1 MMSLP
6 ILTAGADKMAVTDP
20 HGWTLTLVCILV
32 VFGCLLILY
41 GIYSLLGAILGRQK
55 GSQEAV
61 AAPVPAPQTEL
72 KPDEVHDIEPGII
85 TIRTRGWAGSNTGC
99 QAEPL
104 AAQDVQ
110 IKSDASA
117 SKSSGN
123 RTVTSPLPGMIVEL
137 PVTVGQHI
145 RRGQKIAVLE
155 AMKMENEILSE
166 REGIITAIYVNKGD
180 TLQEGDKVARI
191 E

>member
-1 MMSLP
+1 MMPYP

-20 HGWTLTLVCILV
+20 HGWTLTIVCVLV

-41 GIYSLLGAILGRQK
+41 GIYSLLGAILGKQK
-55 GSQEAV
+55 GNQKDVTAAV
-61 AAPVPAPQTEL
+61 QDQLPET
-72 KPDEVHDIEPGII
+72 KSSEVHDIEPGII
-85 TIRTRGWAGSNTGC
+85 TIRTRGWAGSNAGC

-110 IKSDASA
+110 VKSESSATVASGH
-117 SKSSGN
+117 K
-123 RTVTSPLPGMIVEL
+123 TITSPLPGMIVEL
-137 PVTVGQHI
+137 PVTIGQHI

>member
-1 MMSLP
+1 MMPYP

-20 HGWTLTLVCILV
+20 HGWTLTIVCVLV

-55 GSQEAV
+55 GNQKDVTAAV
-61 AAPVPAPQTEL
+61 QDQLPET
-72 KPDEVHDIEPGII
+72 KSSEVHDIEPGII

-110 IKSDASA
+110 VKSESSATDASGH
-117 SKSSGN
+117 K
-123 RTVTSPLPGMIVEL
+123 TITSPLPGMIVEL
-137 PVTVGQHI
+137 PVTIGQHI